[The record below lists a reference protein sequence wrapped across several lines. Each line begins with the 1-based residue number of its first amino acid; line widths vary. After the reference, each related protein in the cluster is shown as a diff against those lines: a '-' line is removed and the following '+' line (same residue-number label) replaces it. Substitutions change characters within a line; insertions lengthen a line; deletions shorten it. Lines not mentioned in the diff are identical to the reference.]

1 MSDFK
6 HKAMSG
12 SLFRNKQKKSDKSP
26 DYTGT
31 VNVRGEVLRI
41 AGWLKG
47 NPPYLSLAFSEP
59 REQTAKTPQIRDAG
73 EDFQDDDLS
82 KIPF

>member
-12 SLFRNKQKKSDKSP
+12 SLFRNKEKKSDKSP

-31 VNVRGEVLRI
+31 VNVRGEILRI

-47 NPPYLSLAFSEP
+47 NPPYLSLAFSES
-59 REQTAKTPQIRDAG
+59 REQTAKAAPVREAG
-73 EDFQDDDLS
+73 ADDDFGDS
-82 KIPF
+82 VPF

>member
-12 SLFRNKQKKSDKSP
+12 SLFRNKEKKSDKSP

-31 VNVRGEVLRI
+31 CNVRGEILRV

-47 NPPYLSLAFSEP
+47 EPKYLSLAFSEP
-59 REQTAKTPQIRDAG
+59 QQKQDRPPKPAEPHA
-73 EDFQDDDLS
+73 DFPDE
-82 KIPF
+82 IPF